1 MKVRFTGLLY
11 GWIAIL
17 TLMILASFILSLL
30 LRFTSL
36 GASTITHSTTIIS
49 LLAFLSGGTF
59 AGIKTGEKGWL
70 VGLLT
75 SIGFSTFVFM
85 YQYLGLQQPFSAS
98 QFVYHGAFL
107 LAGML
112 GGIIGVNLS
121 QKKE

>member
-75 SIGFSTFVFM
+75 SIGFSTFVFL

-98 QFVYHGAFL
+98 QLVYHGAFL